1 MLSSLVPRGDERSG
15 LRNDVQ
21 AFISSEVD
29 EPAMTSKPAG
39 YQLRAFLHESS
50 ASRVFRAIRIA
61 DGVPVVLKMLKREA
75 SHVSDRMRYQR
86 ECDVLSN
93 VDLTG
98 VPELLGLEMAD
109 GARMLVMRDTGANS
123 LARRFRSRPLP
134 SAEVIELAIGVLGIL
149 AGLHRHGIIHRDI
162 NPSNIIY
169 DPDGGILQII
179 DFGCSTRR
187 SQEFATAQSPH
198 SVDGTLAYMSPEQ
211 TGRTHR
217 SVDYRT
223 DFYALGVTLYELLTG
238 SLPFSATDPLALV
251 HCHLARRPLAP
262 TAHNPAIP
270 EVLSAVVMKLMA
282 KAPEERYQSAQ
293 GCISDLETCRRGLRG
308 GGHIAPFTLG
318 RDDVSDRFQI
328 PKKLYGRAGER
339 DALLAVFDRVVEGE
353 RALMLIAGYSGV
365 GKSALVKELY
375 GPITAQRGYFIEGK
389 FEQYRRNVP
398 YSALAG
404 AFGELIEQL
413 LVEPE
418 RQIQAWREAI
428 ADAVGASGQVLVD
441 VVPELAFLM
450 GPQPPVPALGTS
462 ESENRFN
469 RLLQRFLAV
478 FCTAEHPLVL
488 FVDDLQWAD
497 TASLRLLQRVLTDA
511 SLQHLL
517 VIGAYRNNEVSAEH
531 PLARFLDD
539 LTAAELSVDEVELE
553 PLAREHIEA
562 LVGDVLGTEGERA
575 RELAELI
582 VTKTDGNPFFVNQ
595 FLQTLY
601 QDQLLF
607 FEPATRRW
615 QWDIDD
621 LRARAATTD
630 NVVALMV
637 ERMSTLP
644 GETQRVL
651 QLAACAGNHFD
662 VGTLA
667 IICERRRADVDRA
680 LLPAVEMGLIE
691 PLSEMISEPEGDGG
705 PADPGERAPS
715 VIFER
720 YSFLHDRVQQG
731 AYSLIDE
738 SERAALHL
746 RIARLLQREIGPNE
760 RDKRIFEL
768 AEHYAE
774 GAALIDQLSERL
786 EVAEL
791 NLAAGRRAQATM
803 AYETALRFL
812 RAGLAL
818 LPEGAWHSHYQLKR
832 DLCLGTLAVE
842 YLNGDVQ
849 AAEPL
854 AEEILAN
861 ASDVLDRVSVYEFRI
876 LFYVVRNQLQEA
888 VGAALDVLRMLGIEL
903 PTEPAAMA
911 AAEHRW
917 WDELAPSEA
926 LLTTLT
932 NAPELTDPVQVAVQR
947 ILSSASAATFIANPP
962 MSRLLVLTMLGHC
975 LRHGH
980 NASSVMAY
988 IWYGAL
994 LCGQHREPVYGYRF
1008 GTLGQQLL
1016 ERFAAPELESKVLCV
1031 LGVFVVPWT
1040 QPYASVIE
1048 TLRRSVQLGLQHGDL
1063 EYAFYSAVH
1072 AGIARVYASE
1082 PLDAVIREQRADVEA
1097 MASYRMAF
1105 HVDLA
1110 NIWLQAGDNLL
1121 GEARDPAR
1129 LDGAFV
1135 DEDNDLPRWHE
1146 LGVVALLM
1154 CFYSAKVMV
1163 AYTFGDYEVA
1173 LETIR
1178 SSEEFHAGFAG
1189 TLYSAEHNMYTSL
1202 TVLALA
1208 RGGGPEQVR
1217 AALAEV
1223 EENQAVLSAWAEHAS
1238 ANLGHCYELVEA
1250 ERASLSDQLG
1260 AAIRH
1265 YEAAI
1270 SKAREQNNFRV
1281 EALACEHASAFYARL
1296 GSEQLRELFL
1306 EQAYHAYQRWG
1317 AQGKVAQLQARYP
1330 WLTSARRRDR
1340 ELSSAPLSSSTSS
1353 AQVLDLES
1361 VVKATQALSEQLVL
1375 DELLAMMMKIIIENA
1390 GAERGYLLLIN
1401 DGQLSVEA
1409 EGDLEQGLYRALP
1422 SLSPD
1427 GPELR
1432 LAVQCVSYV
1441 VRRRKELVL
1450 RDARGSDHFAAD
1462 PYIEAH
1468 QPRSL
1473 LCAPIHYKGGLIG
1486 VIYLENNGIEGTFT
1500 PSRVEVVQTLAAQAA
1515 ISIEN
1520 ARLLASLQESKEA
1533 AQQASQAKSRFL
1545 ASVNHE
1551 LRTPMNAIIGMID
1564 LLLRTDHD
1572 AEQHDYLAT
1581 SKAAADH
1588 LMGIIRETL
1597 DLSRIEAGQLELTPA
1612 PFPLAACVS
1621 DVVRLMALRI
1631 ESRGLRFEH
1640 HLDPALPEHLI
1651 GDRDRVQQVL
1661 VNLLSNASKFTAPGG
1676 SISLVIETGE
1686 ITDEQVG
1693 VRFCV
1698 RDDGVGISAA
1708 AQEAIFEPFYSAT
1721 EERHVGVEA
1730 NDGAGLGLAISAK
1743 LATLMGGALTVDS
1756 EPGRGSE
1763 FVFTAAFQPW
1773 QAPESPA
1780 RAITE
1785 IGEQQLRLLIAE
1797 DNKVNQLVIQR
1808 LLGLDGHQCTMVNN
1822 GAEAVDCWL
1831 AEPFDAVF
1839 MDVQMPV
1846 MDGRAATRE
1855 VRRRER
1861 EAGGH
1866 IPIIAVTAYSTPE
1879 DRELCLQA
1887 GMDDFLS
1894 KPVRLEALREA
1905 LRSVLERREQ
1915 SAPDGQWDV
1924 KAVSLD

>member
-1 MLSSLVPRGDERSG
+1 
-15 LRNDVQ
+15 
-21 AFISSEVD
+21 
-29 EPAMTSKPAG
+29 MTSKPAG
-39 YQLRAFLHESS
+39 YQIRAFLHESS
-50 ASRVFRAIRIA
+50 ASRVFRAIRTA
-61 DGVPVVLKMLKREA
+61 DGAPVVLKMLKREA

-86 ECDVLSN
+86 ECDVLSH

-134 SAEVIELAIGVLGIL
+134 SAEVIELAIGVLGVL

-223 DFYALGVTLYELLTG
+223 DFYALGVTLYELLTDN
-238 SLPFSATDPLALV
+238 LPFSATDPLALV

-270 EVLSAVVMKLMA
+270 EALSAVVMKLMA

-293 GCISDLETCRRGLRG
+293 GCISDLETCLRGLRS

-339 DALLAVFDRVVEGE
+339 DALLAAFDRVVDGE

-375 GPITAQRGYFIEGK
+375 GPITARRGYFIEGK

-428 ADAVGASGQVLVD
+428 ADAVGQSGQVLVD

-478 FCTAEHPLVL
+478 FCTAAHPLVL

-497 TASLRLLQRVLTDA
+497 AASLRLLERVLTDA

-539 LTAAELSVDEVELE
+539 LTAAELGVDGVEREPRARAHREHVDEIELNV
-553 PLAREHIEA
+553 LAREHIEA
-562 LVGDVLGTEGERA
+562 LVGDVLGAEGERA

-582 VTKTDGNPFFVNQ
+582 VAKTDGNPFFVNQ
-595 FLQTLY
+595 FLETLH

-667 IICERRRADVDRA
+667 IICEQRRGEVDRA

-691 PLSEMISEPEGDGG
+691 PLSEMISEPEEDDG
-705 PADPGERAPS
+705 PAGQGEQELS

-738 SERAALHL
+738 PERAALHL
-746 RIARLLQREIGPNE
+746 RIARLLRREIGPDE

-768 AEHYAE
+768 AEHYAQ
-774 GAALIDQLSERL
+774 GAALIDELSERL

-818 LPEGAWHSHYQLKR
+818 LPEGAWRSHYQLKR

-854 AEEILAN
+854 AEEVLAN

-903 PTEPAAMA
+903 PTEPEAMA
-911 AAEHRW
+911 AAERRW

-932 NAPELTDPVQVAVQR
+932 DAPELTDPVQVAVQR

-988 IWYGAL
+988 MWYGAL
-994 LCGQHREPVYGYRF
+994 LCGQHREAVYGYRF

-1016 ERFAAPELESKVLCV
+1016 ERFAAPALESKVLCV

-1040 QPYASVIE
+1040 QPYATVID

-1063 EYAFYSAVH
+1063 EYAFYAAVH
-1072 AGIARVYASE
+1072 ASVARMYASE
-1082 PLDAVIREQRADVEA
+1082 PLDAVIRAQRADVEA

-1105 HVDLA
+1105 HIDLA

-1135 DEDNDLPRWHE
+1135 DEDSDLPRWHE

-1173 LETIR
+1173 LATIR
-1178 SSEEFHAGFAG
+1178 SSEEFHAGSAG

-1223 EENQAVLSAWAEHAS
+1223 EDNQAVLRAWAEHAS
-1238 ANLGHCYELVEA
+1238 ANLSHCYELVEA
-1250 ERASLSDQLG
+1250 ERASLSDQPA

-1281 EALACEHASAFYARL
+1281 EALACEHASAFYASL

-1317 AQGKVAQLQARYP
+1317 ALGKVAQLQARYP
-1330 WLTSARRRDR
+1330 WLTNARRRDH
-1340 ELSSAPLSSSTSS
+1340 ELSSTPLSSSTSG

-1390 GAERGYLLLIN
+1390 GAERGYLLLLS
-1401 DGQLSVEA
+1401 DGQMSVEA

-1427 GPELR
+1427 SPALR
-1432 LAVQCVSYV
+1432 MAVQCVSYV

-1450 RDARGSDHFAAD
+1450 RDASGSDHFASD

-1473 LCAPIHYKGGLIG
+1473 LCAPIHYKGALIG

-1500 PSRVEVVQTLAAQAA
+1500 PSRVEVVQMLAAQAA

-1533 AQQASQAKSRFL
+1533 AQQASHAKSRFL

-1612 PFPLAACVS
+1612 AFSLAACVS

-1631 ESRGLRFEH
+1631 ESRGLTFEH
-1640 HLDPALPEHLI
+1640 RLDPGLPEHLM

-1676 SISLVIETGE
+1676 SISLVIEAGE
-1686 ITDEQVG
+1686 LTDEQVG

-1721 EERHVGVEA
+1721 EERPAGIEA

-1743 LATLMGGALTVDS
+1743 LAALMGGALTVDS
-1756 EPGRGSE
+1756 ELGRGSE
-1763 FVFTAAFQPW
+1763 FVFTASFQRW
-1773 QAPESPA
+1773 QAPEEPA

-1785 IGEQQLRLLIAE
+1785 VGEQPLRLLVAE

-1808 LLGLDGHQCTMVNN
+1808 LLGLDGHQCTMVDN

-1855 VRRRER
+1855 MRRRER
-1861 EAGGH
+1861 EIGGH

-1879 DRELCLQA
+1879 DRESCLQA

-1905 LRSVLERREQ
+1905 LRSILERRDQ
-1915 SAPDGQWDV
+1915 SPADGQWDIN
-1924 KAVSLD
+1924 AVSLD